1 MGKRME
7 QQKKTKFDVA
17 FLKAKENII
26 ISQKHVPCKHSANNS
41 TPNLLV
47 LRDKRASHSIY
58 IIDIDIDC
66 FTSGKNNLCT
76 MLLLVLQF
84 KKIDYV
90 LALGTASSE
99 LICTTS
105 FCLQKIYWLRP
116 MNEKKKKKQTW
127 QNGTIREFKWEMQR
141 YLTYITLNVQQ
152 FLLVLKQSFESCSQD
167 AYTTYFYRDAK
178 QM

>member
-26 ISQKHVPCKHSANNS
+26 INQKHVPCKHSPNNS
-41 TPNLLV
+41 TSNLLV

-90 LALGTASSE
+90 LALGTASSK

-116 MNEKKKKKQTW
+116 MNEKKKNRLGRMAQFENSSGKCKD
-127 QNGTIREFKWEMQR
+127 IL
-141 YLTYITLNVQQ
+141 LTLPSMYSN
-152 FLLVLKQSFESCSQD
+152 FYSF
-167 AYTTYFYRDAK
+167 
-178 QM
+178 